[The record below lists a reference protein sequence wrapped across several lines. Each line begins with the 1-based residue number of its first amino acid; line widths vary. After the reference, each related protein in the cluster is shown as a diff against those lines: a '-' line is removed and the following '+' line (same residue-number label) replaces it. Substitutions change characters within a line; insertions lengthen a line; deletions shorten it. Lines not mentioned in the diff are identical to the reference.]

1 MTTVA
6 GGDFSPPLRGGG
18 GCAIKKSRAASSAR
32 ADGAVTNFQNKF
44 VAELDHHPVRSIE
57 EASRHFIEVAD
68 TPPRRGGENSR
79 PQWTPNHTRHP
90 QYRAKRPRYVVF
102 HLPVRFNLDTCALRE
117 GWGGA

>member
-6 GGDFSPPLRGGG
+6 GGDFSPLGEGWLRDQEKSRSILSSRRGGG
-18 GCAIKKSRAASSAR
+18 DKLPNR
-32 ADGAVTNFQNKF
+32 F

-90 QYRAKRPRYVVF
+90 QYRAKHPRYMVF
-102 HLPVRFNLDTCALRE
+102 HLPVRFNFDTCTSKE
-117 GWGGA
+117 E